1 MPLRMGWR
9 GMRLACIVGAVLV
22 LGLVWWLAWQSVAAE
37 RAQREISTRQQQAS
51 LAAVVAENLAQVVNK
66 GQLMALAAG
75 DALGS
80 HARGQQSAAEVHRRL
95 STMLVAEQS
104 FARYVLLDAALQP
117 VDASYALAPGEL
129 GALVAALR
137 EALGSPAEGQAARLL
152 PAPPSAPPGHP
163 DLWQIPLAYAL
174 RCAARTRPARPAPA
188 ATCC

>member
-9 GMRLACIVGAVLV
+9 GMRLACIGAALLV

-37 RAQREISTRQQQAS
+37 RAQLKISTRQQQAS

-104 FARYVLLDAALQP
+104 FARYLLLDADLAP
-117 VDASYALAPGEL
+117 VDSSYALARGEL
-129 GALVAALR
+129 GPLVLALR
-137 EALGSPAEGQAARLL
+137 ETLRAPL
-152 PAPPSAPPGHP
+152 P
-163 DLWQIPLAYAL
+163 
-174 RCAARTRPARPAPA
+174 R
-188 ATCC
+188 